1 MAKGN
6 TQTPSPKQKEELLA
20 QIKARFEKNK
30 NRHKGIDWNSVAHRL
45 EAHPHKLWSLH
56 QMEQTGGEPDVVGL
70 DTQTGEYLFFD
81 CAAESPKE
89 RRSLCYDRE
98 GLLSRKDFPPAGSA
112 VEAAAAMGI
121 DLLNEAQYRY
131 LQTLGSFDTKTSS
144 WLATP
149 EAIRQQGGAIFGDYR
164 YGQVFVY
171 HNGAQS
177 YYAGR
182 GFRGVVRV

>member
-1 MAKGN
+1 M
-6 TQTPSPKQKEELLA
+6 LA
-20 QIKARFEKNK
+20 IVKARFVKNK
-30 NRHKGIDWNSVAHRL
+30 NRHEGIDWAGIESRLRAHFQ
-45 EAHPHKLWSLH
+45 KLWSLH

-98 GLLSRKDFPPAGSA
+98 GLLSRKDFPPGGNA

-121 DLLNEAQYRY
+121 DLLTEEQYLY
-131 LQTLGSFDTKTSS
+131 LQKLGSFDAKTSS
-144 WLATP
+144 WLSTP
-149 EAIRQQGGAIFGDYR
+149 EAIRQLGGALFGDYR
-164 YGQVFVY
+164 YGHVFVY

-182 GFRGVVRV
+182 GFRGVLRV